1 MVRVETNRMKK
12 SRIRVL
18 CVDDHPLV
26 RDGVISAITD
36 QPDMEVVGEA
46 ASGEEAVA
54 LFTAHNPDV
63 TLMDLRLRG
72 RMSGLDAIR
81 AIRARRPEARVVV
94 LTMYEGDEDIH
105 RALEAGAA
113 TYLLKDTSSD
123 DLMRIIREVHS
134 GGTPLGP
141 HVQARL
147 AHRRNQPA
155 LTRRELEV
163 LARVADGERNKEIA
177 SDLRISEETVE
188 VHLRNIFNKLGV
200 NDRTSAV
207 RVASRRGIVH
217 LDETPAQ

>member
-1 MVRVETNRMKK
+1 MTEAL
-12 SRIRVL
+12 IRVL

-26 RDGVISAITD
+26 RDGVSSAISD
-36 QPDMEVVGEA
+36 QADMEVVGEA

-54 LFTAHNPDV
+54 LFEALKPDI

-81 AIRARRPEARVVV
+81 AIHARVPAARVIV

-113 TYLLKDTSSD
+113 TYLLKDTLSD
-123 DLMRIIREVHS
+123 DLIRIVREVHG
-134 GGTPLGP
+134 GGTPLGL

-147 AHRRNQPA
+147 ASRGKQPV
-155 LTRRELEV
+155 LTRRETEV
-163 LARVADGERNKEIA
+163 IARVASGERNKEIA
-177 SDLRISEETVE
+177 AQLRISEETVE
-188 VHLRNIFNKLGV
+188 VHLRNIFSKLEV
-200 NDRTSAV
+200 NDRMSAV

-217 LDETPAQ
+217 LDETPTP

>member
-1 MVRVETNRMKK
+1 VETDRMKRF
-12 SRIRVL
+12 RIRVL

-46 ASGEEAVA
+46 ASGEEALA
-54 LFTAHNPDV
+54 LFATYNPDI

-81 AIRARRPEARVVV
+81 AIRSHRGDARIVV
-94 LTMYEGDEDIH
+94 LTMYQGDEDIH

-113 TYLLKDTSSD
+113 TYLLKDTLSD
-123 DLMRIIREVHS
+123 DLVRIIREVHR
-134 GGTPLGP
+134 GGTPLAP

-147 AHRRNQPA
+147 AHRRNLPV

-163 LARVADGERNKEIA
+163 IERVADGERNKEIA
-177 SDLRISEETVE
+177 SDLHISEETVE
-188 VHLRNIFNKLGV
+188 VHLRNIFSKLGV
-200 NDRTSAV
+200 NDRMSAV
-207 RVASRRGIVH
+207 RVAARRGIVH
-217 LDETPAQ
+217 LDEAQNQ

>member
-1 MVRVETNRMKK
+1 MKA
-12 SRIRVL
+12 SPIRVL

-36 QPDMEVVGEA
+36 QPDMEVIGEA

-54 LFTAHNPDV
+54 LFIEHTPDV

-81 AIRARRPEARVVV
+81 AIRSRRPGARVVV

-113 TYLLKDTSSD
+113 TYLLKDTLSE
-123 DLMRIIREVHS
+123 DLVRIIREVHS
-134 GGTPLGP
+134 GATPLGP

-163 LARVADGERNKEIA
+163 LERVADGERNKEIA

-188 VHLRNIFNKLGV
+188 VHLRNIFGKLGV

-217 LDETPAQ
+217 LDEAPTQ

>member
-1 MVRVETNRMKK
+1 MKT

-36 QPDMEVVGEA
+36 QPDMDVIGEA

-54 LFTAHNPDV
+54 LFIERKPDV

-81 AIRARRPEARVVV
+81 AIRAHAPEARVVV

-123 DLMRIIREVHS
+123 DLIRTIREVHS

-141 HVQARL
+141 QLQARL

-163 LARVADGERNKEIA
+163 LERVADGERNKEIA
-177 SDLRISEETVE
+177 GDLRISEETVE
-188 VHLRNIFNKLGV
+188 VHLRNIFSKLGV

-217 LDETPAQ
+217 LDEAPTQ